1 MQTFKNLSS
10 ILSNSS
16 SIYMILL
23 DEHGNYLF
31 VNELYRKIF
40 GLNPGDLTSTSFTES
55 LPIDELE
62 SFVMATEEC
71 RTNDCTINLD
81 LRNKR
86 KDGSVFWTRWEFFS
100 IKEEAEKRSVLQGI
114 GFDITERKRAEEEK
128 LFARKSLQI
137 ILDNTEE
144 SFIVTDNDLD
154 IVSYNAMANQLTYEL
169 SGVKLKQGL
178 PILMYLKGLEEKE
191 FEELFQKALNGEGQE
206 NEVTAVTL
214 DGRTIIF
221 SNTFRPLFNERNEV
235 YGVIF
240 TSREVTAKKQIEKAL
255 QESEEKYRVL
265 FQSNP
270 QPMWLYD
277 LETLRFLEVNNAA
290 LHHYGYTREEFAQ
303 MTIKDIRPQEDVGL
317 LMEQLKISTLNP
329 GVIVNNKIW
338 RHYKKN
344 GELIY
349 VELKSHTIVYE
360 GKRAAFVSVNDI
372 TKMVQTEQALMKS
385 NERFEM
391 AGEATS
397 DAIWDADFQQKT
409 LHWGKGF
416 EKLFGYR
423 SDDLEDWESSW
434 FDRIHEEDRK
444 RVKEDFHKVVHE
456 SKETFWSDEYRF
468 IKSNGEV
475 SYVVDRGIIL
485 RDESGEPV
493 RMIGAMQDIT
503 DRKQYEESLARERH
517 LLRTLIDHIP
527 DLIFVKDVHL
537 RHVINNKAT
546 IERIGARSELDT
558 LGKNIVDY
566 YGEDAVPYLEY
577 DREVIRTGKAMEIK
591 EDKIYRPDGNFQWL
605 NTTLIPLKEHG
616 RVIGLVGI
624 SRDITERK
632 KIEESLRESNE
643 IFRIVSQATNDTIF
657 DVDFPEW
664 KVKWSDALSV
674 NFGYHEKITSLDWW
688 KERMEPNEYSLM
700 EVRLRYCFKNKL
712 SNWQEEMHFRAAD
725 GNLRPVYGR
734 GFILYNEKGEAYRM
748 IGTLVDLTEIKQLQ
762 EQLQEEKVLKQREIT
777 EATIKA
783 QEKERAEIGRE
794 LHDNINQI
802 LTTTKLYIDLAMHE
816 PEFVDEMLKK
826 SYSNIS
832 TAIDE
837 IRVLSKSLVP
847 PSLGDIGIGEAIKD
861 MIANLRLARGVKIDF
876 ITDKIDEIYIP
887 ADMELMVF
895 RIVQEQV
902 NNIIKHSRATMAEIK
917 LTGTEKLLNIT
928 IRDNG
933 IGFDPA
939 KKNKGIG
946 LNNITSRA
954 ELHNGT
960 VDVIS
965 SPGQG
970 CLLKV
975 AIPIK

>member
-1 MQTFKNLSS
+1 
-10 ILSNSS
+10 
-16 SIYMILL
+16 MILL
-23 DEHGNYLF
+23 DAEGNYLF

-40 GLNPGDLTSTSFTES
+40 SINPEDLSSISFTES
-55 LPIDELE
+55 LPIDDLE
-62 SFVMATEEC
+62 SFVLAMEEC
-71 RTNDCTINLD
+71 RTNNCTINLD

-100 IKEEAEKRSVLQGI
+100 FKDEADNKPLLQGI

-144 SFIVTDNDLD
+144 SFIVTDTDLD
-154 IVSYNAMANQLTYEL
+154 IVSYNARANQLTYEL

-178 PILMYLKGLEEKE
+178 PILMYLRGLEETE
-191 FEELFQKALNGEGQE
+191 FEALFQKALKGHGQE
-206 NEVTAVTL
+206 NEVKAETL

-240 TSREVTAKKQIEKAL
+240 TSREVTAKKIVEMAL
-255 QESEEKYRVL
+255 QESEEKYRIL
-265 FQSNP
+265 FLSNP
-270 QPMWLYD
+270 QPMWVYD
-277 LETLRFLEVNNAA
+277 KETLRFLEVNNAA
-290 LHHYGYTREEFAQ
+290 LHHYGYTREEFSR
-303 MTIKDIRPQEDVGL
+303 MTIKDIRPKEDVVL
-317 LMEQLKISTLNP
+317 LMEQLNTSSSIH
-329 GVIVNNKIW
+329 GVIINNKIW
-338 RHYKKN
+338 RHYKKS

-349 VELKSHTIVYE
+349 VELKSHSIIYE
-360 GKRAAFVSVNDI
+360 GKKAAFVSVNDI
-372 TKMVQTEQALMKS
+372 TKMVETEQALLKS

-397 DAIWDADFQQKT
+397 DAIWDADFHQKT

-423 SDDLEDWESSW
+423 SNEHEDWESTW
-434 FDRIHEEDRK
+434 FDRIHEEDRH
-444 RVKEDFHKVVHE
+444 RVKVDFNKVVYDA
-456 SKETFWSDEYRF
+456 KETFWSDEYRF

-475 SYVVDRGIIL
+475 SYVVDKGIIL
-485 RDESGEPV
+485 RDENGDPV

-503 DRKQYEESLARERH
+503 ERKKYEESLARERH

-527 DLIFVKDVHL
+527 DLIFVKDIHL

-546 IERIGARSELDT
+546 VERIGAKSELDT

-566 YGEDAVPYLEY
+566 YGDSAEPYLEY

-591 EDKIYRPDGNFQWL
+591 EDKIYRPNGDFQWL

-657 DVDFPEW
+657 DVDFPGW
-664 KVKWSDALSV
+664 KVKWSDAISV
-674 NFGYHEKITSLDWW
+674 NFGYQEKETSLNWW
-688 KERMEPNEYSLM
+688 KEKMEPNEFNLM
-700 EVRLRYCFKNKL
+700 EVKLRYSFKNKL

-725 GNLRPVYGR
+725 GILRPVYVR

-777 EATIKA
+777 EATIQA
-783 QEKERAEIGRE
+783 QEKERTEIGRE

-816 PEFVDEMLKK
+816 PEFIDEMLKK

-847 PSLGDIGIGEAIKD
+847 PSLGDIGIGEAVKD
-861 MIANLRLARGVKIDF
+861 MLANLRVAGSVKIDF
-876 ITDKIDEIYIP
+876 ITDKIDELYIP
-887 ADMELMVF
+887 GDMELMVF
-895 RIVQEQV
+895 RIIQEQV

-917 LTGTEKLLNIT
+917 LSGNEKMLNIT

-933 IGFDPA
+933 VGFDPA